1 MNSPQL
7 LKISAKKIQQ
17 TNQNK
22 IFQCDIF
29 ENIEIIESFE
39 IDGSKLNVKKI
50 IFPFVICLN
59 QSCDLENDF
68 NSDPSRNKSSKLLHL
83 AVAPVFL
90 FEKFLI
96 GEHWGEIF
104 DNGSSINRT
113 RTEGKSIMNNEVPRY
128 HYLKF
133 PDSDMPE
140 LIIDFKH
147 FFSINRNF
155 LYKHVGKKYCSLDD
169 LFREN
174 ISQRFSNYISRI
186 GLPEHII

>member
-1 MNSPQL
+1 MSSHQS
-7 LKISAKKIQQ
+7 LKISAKKIQPL
-17 TNQNK
+17 NLKK
-22 IFQCDIF
+22 IYQCDIF
-29 ENIEIIESFE
+29 ENIEVIESLD
-39 IDGSKLNVKKI
+39 INGSKLDIKKI
-50 IFPFVICLN
+50 IFPYVICLN

-68 NSDPSRNKSSKLLHL
+68 NADPDKNKNSKLLHL

-96 GEHWGEIF
+96 GQHWGDIF
-104 DNGSSINRT
+104 DNGTPINRGKT
-113 RTEGKSIMNNEVPRY
+113 DGKSIINNEVPRY

-155 LYKHVGKKYCSLDD
+155 LYNNISKRHCSMDD